1 MMGTNFGR
9 GLPLRHVSAHTR
21 WYQASGRSMNT
32 ENRPVIIEN
41 ISRRAFLGAMGAAG
55 LVLLVG
61 CGRREPAAATSSSS
75 TPNTAPP
82 KYGADS
88 MPHGW
93 VDDPMVFVHIAP
105 DGNVTIVCHR
115 QEMGQGVRTSLPM
128 VLADELEADW
138 QRVRVQQADAD
149 QARFGNQDT
158 DGSRSMRHFFGPMR
172 RAGAAARQMLVQAA
186 AAAWAVPVGEV
197 EAINHEVVHRATNR
211 RAGYGELA

>member
-1 MMGTNFGR
+1 M
-9 GLPLRHVSAHTR
+9 
-21 WYQASGRSMNT
+21 
-32 ENRPVIIEN
+32 IIAN
-41 ISRRAFLGAMGAAG
+41 MSRRSFLGAMGATG
-55 LVLLVG
+55 LLLVVG
-61 CGRREPAAATSSSS
+61 CGPKTPATAAA
-75 TPNTAPP
+75 P

-88 MPHGW
+88 MPNGW
-93 VDDPMVFVHIAP
+93 VDDPLVFVHIAP
-105 DGNVTIVCHR
+105 DGTVTIVCHR

-186 AAAWAVPVGEV
+186 AAAWGVPVNEV
-197 EAINHEVVHRATNR
+197 QAVNHEVLHRATNR
-211 RAGYGELA
+211 KLGYGELAEAASRLSVRTRRPQGSWR